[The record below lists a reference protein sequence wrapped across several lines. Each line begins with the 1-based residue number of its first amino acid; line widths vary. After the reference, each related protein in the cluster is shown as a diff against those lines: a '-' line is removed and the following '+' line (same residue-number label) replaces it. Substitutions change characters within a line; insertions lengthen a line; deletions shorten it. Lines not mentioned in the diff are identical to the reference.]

1 MEGKSF
7 MGKAKEHAKRALI
20 LLAVAGMI
28 FSSVAITVIYFVQ
41 QKDGSSTQQ
50 ADIQKQIQ
58 EQLKQQQ
65 EAKMPKEPLT
75 GYEATPFDKEAV
87 TELKVETLKQGDGA
101 VASPSSTVKAND
113 FGWTS
118 DGKIFD
124 SSQRG
129 GTATPIEFP
138 LNQVIKGW
146 TEGLTGV
153 KQGSVVKLLI
163 PAEKA
168 YGAQDMGDGRPFG
181 PLAFIVE
188 LTEVK

>member
-1 MEGKSF
+1 

-87 TELKVETLKQGDGA
+87 TELKVETLKQGEGPS
-101 VASPSSTVKAND
+101 ASAESTVSVNY

-118 DGKIFD
+118 DGNIFD
-124 SSQRG
+124 SSQKG
-129 GTATPIEFP
+129 GVTTPIADYP
-138 LNQVIKGW
+138 LNRFIKGW

-153 KQGSVVKLLI
+153 KQGSVVKLAI
-163 PAEKA
+163 PADKA
-168 YGAQDMGDGRPFG
+168 YGTSGSPPSIGPNE